1 MLENVSREQ
10 AGNVCMGSYSAV
22 TRGCCIMITL
32 PGSQACDQSLA
43 HYKLIITQR
52 SARTS
57 HIQIKIPGSCLVLVW
72 EEALNITLVSNFFRS
87 ATVLMSFGSAVMR
100 DDSSRLHVLMKGP
113 HSSHLGHIVIIII
126 SNIIIIIIIMI
137 IIRLPR
143 LPQQ

>member
-1 MLENVSREQ
+1 
-10 AGNVCMGSYSAV
+10 
-22 TRGCCIMITL
+22 MITL
-32 PGSQACDQSLA
+32 PGSQARDQSPT
-43 HYKLIITQR
+43 HYKLVITQR

-57 HIQIKIPGSCLVLVW
+57 HIQIKIPGSCLVW

-113 HSSHLGHIVIIII
+113 HSSHLGHSIVIIII

>member
-1 MLENVSREQ
+1 M
-10 AGNVCMGSYSAV
+10 C
-22 TRGCCIMITL
+22 
-32 PGSQACDQSLA
+32 
-43 HYKLIITQR
+43 
-52 SARTS
+52 
-57 HIQIKIPGSCLVLVW
+57 VW

>member
-1 MLENVSREQ
+1 MLENVSREY
-10 AGNVCMGSYSAV
+10 ASNVCLSSYSAV

-32 PGSQACDQSLA
+32 PRSQACDQSPA

-52 SARTS
+52 SAWTS